1 MRNTL
6 YIILGPLLGTCCAF
20 LLHYFNAPRHA
31 GIVGGMAI
39 WMCVWWFTE
48 CLSIA
53 VTACIPLIILPL
65 FGISKMSDLARHY
78 SDSIIFL
85 FLGGFM
91 LAFAIEKWGF
101 HLRCALWIISKTG
114 TQPERILAGVMLSA
128 FCISNWISN
137 TATAVMLLS
146 AVLALIDVLKPFLKE
161 SKNAFAPAL
170 LLGLA
175 FSATIGGMATPVGT
189 PPNMYFYK
197 LYAQH
202 FSQQQALTFNTW
214 MCIGYPISISLLVVC
229 YIVLYIYFLQ
239 NTSQLSGH
247 EAALK
252 LHMQALGPMRKE
264 EKRVFAVLVFAIL
277 LWITRS
283 DLQFGT
289 LKCSGWSSLLPL
301 AEAVDDGW
309 VALII
314 ALLLFIIPAPS
325 KPGERLLHWEDAK
338 SLRYDVI
345 LMFGSGFALAYA
357 FEVSTLSTWI
367 ASAILHLTS
376 APNWILIAGACLLV
390 TLISEFASN
399 IASIQLMIPVLVSLL
414 PFLNILPLQLL
425 WPACFAASLGF
436 MLPIA
441 TAANT
446 LVFGTRQII
455 LRDMLR
461 IGLLLDLF
469 GILIILLFTHILN

>member
-1 MRNTL
+1 MRNSW
-6 YIILGPLLGTCCAF
+6 YIGLGPLLGTCCA
-20 LLHYFNAPRHA
+20 LALHYFNAPA
-31 GIVGGMAI
+31 NACIVGGMAI

-53 VTACIPLIILPL
+53 VTAWIPLLILPL
-65 FGISKMSDLARHY
+65 FGISKMSAVAQHY

-101 HLRCALWIISKTG
+101 HLRTALWIISKTG
-114 TQPERILAGVMLSA
+114 TQPGRILAGVMLSA

-146 AVLALIDVLKPFLKE
+146 AVLALIDVLKPYLKE

-202 FSQQQALTFNTW
+202 FSQSQALTFNTW
-214 MCIGYPISISLLVVC
+214 MCVGYPISICLLIIC
-229 YIVLYIYFLQ
+229 YILLYVYFLR

-247 EAALK
+247 EAALTS
-252 LHMQALGPMRKE
+252 HMHALGPMRKE
-264 EKRVFAVLVFAIL
+264 EKRVFALLVLAIL
-277 LWITRS
+277 LWITRA
-283 DLQFGT
+283 DLQFGSFT
-289 LKCSGWSSLLPL
+289 CSGWSSLLPNT
-301 AEAVDDGW
+301 EAIDDGW

-314 ALLLFIIPAPS
+314 AVLLFIIPAPS
-325 KPGERLLHWEDAK
+325 KPGERLLQWEDAK

-357 FEVSTLSTWI
+357 FEVSTLSNWI
-367 ASAILHLTS
+367 AGAMLHIKS
-376 APNWILIAGACLLV
+376 APNWILIAGACALV

-399 IASIQLMIPVLVSLL
+399 IASIQLMIPVLISLL
-414 PFLNILPLQLL
+414 PFLKVTPLELL
-425 WPACFAASLGF
+425 WPSCFAASLGF

-446 LVFGTRQII
+446 LVYGTRQIV

-461 IGLLLDLF
+461 IGLLLDVL
-469 GILIILLFTHILN
+469 GILIIMVFTRILF